1 MNCCHEHEH
10 DNASCIHSVPIF
22 GNLTHEEMMEIAH
35 ITSARTYEKGE
46 MVYMAGDRGGTL
58 FVLHTG
64 TVKIFRLTADGKE
77 QVIRVVGPGEFIG
90 ELSLLS
96 SLPLTDHAQV
106 IETSVMCVVEGSKL
120 KELMMKYTSIAFK
133 VMEELSKRLET
144 AESQIEAISLSSV
157 EQRVAQ
163 ALLSMSKG
171 KKEVIL
177 PMSKGDLA
185 SQLGMSQET
194 LSRKLTNFADQ
205 GFIKLSGNRKIILL
219 DINALEEL

>member
-1 MNCCHEHEH
+1 MKCCHDHEN
-10 DNASCIHSVPIF
+10 DSCIHSVPIF
-22 GNLTHEEMMEIAH
+22 SNLTPDETEEIAN

-46 MVYMAGDRGGTL
+46 TVYKAGDKGGTL

-64 TVKIFRLTADGKE
+64 KVKIYRLTADGKE

-90 ELSLLS
+90 ELSLFS

-106 IETSVMCVVEGSKL
+106 TETSVMCVVEGDKL
-120 KELMMKYTSIAFK
+120 KELMTKYTSIAFK
-133 VMEELSKRLET
+133 VMEELSKRLE
-144 AESQIEAISLSSV
+144 AVESHIEAISLSSV
-157 EQRVAQ
+157 EQRIAQ
-163 ALLSMSKG
+163 TLLSLSKG

-194 LSRKLTNFADQ
+194 LSRKLTRFQDQ
-205 GFIKLSGNRKIILL
+205 GLIKLSGYRKIILL
-219 DINALEEL
+219 DPKALEEL